1 MMILNIARRN
11 LKLYFRDKSSVF
23 FSLLAVFI
31 IIGLYVLFLGNM
43 LTSNMEWMGDHARF
57 VTDSW
62 IMAGL
67 LAVTS
72 LTTTMGAYGIMI
84 EDKTKKVFK
93 DFTASPVKRSSL
105 VGGYILSSFIIGVIM
120 SVITFV
126 LAEVYIVA
134 YGGALMRLSGMLRV
148 FGCILLSVLSSS
160 AMVFFLVSFFKSAN
174 AFTTA
179 STVIGT
185 LIGFLTGIYIPI
197 GSLPASVQ
205 TAIRIFPVSHAGALM
220 RQIMMEAP
228 LKAAALDSAAEE
240 SFRLAMGVNYKF
252 GDTILSSAAGIVILL
267 ATAAVFYALAILN
280 VSRKRKD

>member
-134 YGGALMRLSGMLRV
+134 YGGELMSLSGMLRV

-240 SFRLAMGVNYKF
+240 GFRLAMGVNYKF

>member
-1 MMILNIARRN
+1 MMLFSIAKRN
-11 LKLYFRDKSSVF
+11 LKLFFRDKSSVF

-43 LTSNMEWMGDHARF
+43 LSSGMQWLGDSARF
-57 VTDSW
+57 LMDSW

-84 EDKTKKVFK
+84 EDKTNKILK
-93 DFTASPVKRSSL
+93 DFSASPVRRSTL
-105 VGGYILSSFIIGVIM
+105 VGGYVLSAFVIGVIM
-120 SVITFV
+120 SAVTFV
-126 LAEVYIVA
+126 LAEAYIVA
-134 YGGALMRLSGMLRV
+134 YGGTLLGISAILRV
-148 FGCILLSVLSSS
+148 FACILLAVLASS
-160 AMVFFLVSFFKSAN
+160 AMVFFLVSFFQSNN
-174 AFTTA
+174 AFATA

-205 TAIRIFPVSHAGALM
+205 TAIRIFPVSHAGVLM

-228 LKAAALDSAAEE
+228 
-240 SFRLAMGVNYKF
+240 
-252 GDTILSSAAGIVILL
+252 
-267 ATAAVFYALAILN
+267 
-280 VSRKRKD
+280 

>member
-134 YGGALMRLSGMLRV
+134 YGGELMSLSGMLRV

>member
-57 VTDSW
+57 VMDSW

-134 YGGALMRLSGMLRV
+134 YGGELMSLSGILRV

-240 SFRLAMGVNYKF
+240 GFRLAMGVNYKF
-252 GDTILSSAAGIVILL
+252 DDTILSSAAGIVILL

>member
-220 RQIMMEAP
+220 RQIMIEAP
-228 LKAAALDSAAEE
+228 LKAAALDTATEE
-240 SFRLAMGVNYKF
+240 GFRLAMGVNYKF
-252 GDTILSSAAGIVILL
+252 GDTILSPAAGIVILL

>member
-105 VGGYILSSFIIGVIM
+105 VGGYILSSFIIGVI
-120 SVITFV
+120 S
-126 LAEVYIVA
+126 
-134 YGGALMRLSGMLRV
+134 
-148 FGCILLSVLSSS
+148 
-160 AMVFFLVSFFKSAN
+160 
-174 AFTTA
+174 
-179 STVIGT
+179 
-185 LIGFLTGIYIPI
+185 
-197 GSLPASVQ
+197 
-205 TAIRIFPVSHAGALM
+205 
-220 RQIMMEAP
+220 
-228 LKAAALDSAAEE
+228 
-240 SFRLAMGVNYKF
+240 
-252 GDTILSSAAGIVILL
+252 
-267 ATAAVFYALAILN
+267 
-280 VSRKRKD
+280 

>member
-57 VTDSW
+57 VMDSW

-134 YGGALMRLSGMLRV
+134 YGGELMSLSGMLRV

-240 SFRLAMGVNYKF
+240 GFRLAMGVNYKF